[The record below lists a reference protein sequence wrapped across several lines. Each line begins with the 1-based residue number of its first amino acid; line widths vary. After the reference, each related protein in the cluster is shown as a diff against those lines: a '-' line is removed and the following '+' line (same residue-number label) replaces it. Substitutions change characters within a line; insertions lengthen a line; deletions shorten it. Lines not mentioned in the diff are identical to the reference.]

1 MTEDVVEE
9 KEIWGGVGGD
19 ERPGLPNPQ
28 ALRPT
33 PSNRLMI
40 ENGSITAAGLIS
52 SDPDPF
58 KWRMG
63 VKPLELANWLLL
75 DEQRASR
82 IGRDRPTY

>member
-1 MTEDVVEE
+1 
-9 KEIWGGVGGD
+9 
-19 ERPGLPNPQ
+19 
-28 ALRPT
+28 
-33 PSNRLMI
+33 MI

-75 DEQRASR
+75 DEQRAR
-82 IGRDRPTY
+82 ELEEIGLLIDRYRDDIIYCESNAIPVCAKN